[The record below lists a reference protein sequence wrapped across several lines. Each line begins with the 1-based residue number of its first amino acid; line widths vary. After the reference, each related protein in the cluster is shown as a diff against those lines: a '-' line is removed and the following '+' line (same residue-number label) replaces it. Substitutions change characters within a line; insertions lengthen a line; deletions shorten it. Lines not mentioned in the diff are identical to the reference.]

1 MCELKSMILLKDRVY
16 CPAET
21 DSHSDMIEALKIKDD
36 KPIAD
41 FVKIEITPF
50 EDDIFSDL
58 TKWNFRVDQD
68 NTPDWY
74 VKEIDEQRTR
84 AALKKWADEH
94 IFIGKN
100 DIELKGGGW
109 FYLKNCKD
117 VEAYDS
123 STVEAYNNSTVKAWG
138 NSTVKAY
145 DSSTVE
151 AYNNSTVK
159 AYDSSTVEAY
169 DSSTVEAYDSSTV
182 KAYDSSTVEA
192 YNSSTVKAY
201 NSSTVEAYDSS
212 TVEAYDSST
221 VEAYNSS
228 TVKAYNSSTVEAY
241 NNSTVKAYDNSTVE
255 AWGSSTVITTEYSY
269 SDIDKF
275 VIMDNSTLKDCR
287 TKTIYQSGDWK
298 FVKVEKK

>member
-123 STVEAYNNSTVKAWG
+123 STVEAYNNSTVKA
-138 NSTVKAY
+138 
-145 DSSTVE
+145 
-151 AYNNSTVK
+151 
-159 AYDSSTVEAY
+159 
-169 DSSTVEAYDSSTV
+169 
-182 KAYDSSTVEA
+182 
-192 YNSSTVKAY
+192 
-201 NSSTVEAYDSS
+201 
-212 TVEAYDSST
+212 
-221 VEAYNSS
+221 
-228 TVKAYNSSTVEAY
+228 
-241 NNSTVKAYDNSTVE
+241 YDNSTVE